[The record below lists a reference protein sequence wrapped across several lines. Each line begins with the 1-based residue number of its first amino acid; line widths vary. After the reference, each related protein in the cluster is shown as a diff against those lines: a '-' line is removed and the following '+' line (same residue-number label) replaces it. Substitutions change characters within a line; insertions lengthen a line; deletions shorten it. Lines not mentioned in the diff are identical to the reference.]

1 MSLVEFFFNG
11 DYREKLWSKGETIT
25 KFSFKDELKEGNL
38 LKIGAFKVIVTKVN
52 DKNFV
57 GVIIEQDEKISM
69 FYPKHTNYVNSTH
82 EFKRYD
88 DILE

>member
-11 DYREKLWSKGETIT
+11 DYREKLWSKGETVT
-25 KFSFKDELKEGNL
+25 KFSFKNEISEGDV
-38 LKIGAFKVIVTKVN
+38 LKIGVFKVVVTKVN

-57 GVIIEQDEKISM
+57 GVIIEQDEKNSM
-69 FYPKHTNYVNSTH
+69 FYPKHTNYVNSIH

-88 DILE
+88 SVLG